1 MDQFDA
7 FFRRADLDH
16 DGRISGNEAVAFFQG
31 SNLPKPVLAQIW
43 QHADQNRTGFLG
55 RQEFYNA
62 LKLVTVA
69 QSNRE
74 LTPDIVK
81 AALYGP
87 ASAKIPAPKINLAAL
102 PPAQPNLNAPRPST
116 QQPSVANSMAPRPPT
131 QQPGIV
137 NSMGPR
143 PPTQQPGVVNSMAP
157 RPPTQQPGA
166 VNSMTPRP
174 LTQQPTVVNSLQPQN
189 IGMRSQGPPNSMA
202 SSSVGPPSSA
212 QYFAPQVMSSAPP
225 RGPLPPQGVSGP
237 NFSPSGGLVGP
248 GLSSSFTAPSV
259 TVGGNGVI
267 SDSMFG
273 GDLFSATQTLPK
285 SSPSPMP
292 SLTATNPPV
301 SSDTVPIT
309 SEPQASVKIDPLG
322 ALNAFTRGPVQSAA
336 PSVPRPSQPGPPQN
350 ATFSTAGFSVE
361 TKTPAPSL
369 SQPQWPKMTRAGV
382 NKYMKV
388 FKEVDSDKDGKI
400 TGEQARTLFLSWR
413 LPREILKQVWD
424 LSDQDND
431 SMLSLTE
438 FCIALYLMERY
449 REGHN
454 LPPTLPSN
462 VLLDE
467 TLLSLTGPPNP
478 SYRHAG
484 WGPAHGSVPQQQG
497 MHGGQQT
504 AHAGSRNPMP
514 GAQQM
519 QFNQQRV
526 PVSTIDNSHANHLS
540 NGNQNSSHSD
550 SKETADAEKAVDEK
564 VILDSREKM
573 AFYRNKMQD
582 LVLYKSRCDNR
593 LNEIT
598 ERALADKR
606 EAEMLA
612 KKYEEKYKQV
622 AEVASKL
629 TIEEASFRDIQERK
643 MELNQALVK
652 MEQGGSADGILQ
664 VRADRIQSDL
674 EELLKALTE
683 RCKKHGIS
691 VKSTAVIDLPQ
702 GWQPGV
708 PEISAVW
715 DEDWDKFE
723 DEGFQFDVG
732 VPANAKSVSQAENTS
747 PMDDYSQ
754 DSYSNADGQS
764 EKPFETESAYA
775 HSEDG
780 SAKSPAAS
788 PKTQKIFESPT
799 KEDSYSHFGKSFNAD
814 SERNFDDQ
822 GWGTFDNN
830 DDVDSVWG
838 FNDTTKDADHEK
850 HGESYFFDSNSF
862 TASPRKTDSP
872 QGNNSFFQ
880 KKSPFGFDDSVPG
893 SPASRAAT
901 SPRYSG
907 GGAENSFFD
916 NFSRY
921 DSFSATDRG
930 SPKRETFSRFDSM
943 SSTTHDNNFSRFDS
957 MSTTTEDRN
966 LARFDSMSSSVGFD
980 HGQPYSFD
988 DSDPF
993 GSSGPFK
1000 VSTESQTGKNESDKW
1015 AF

>member
-16 DGRISGNEAVAFFQG
+16 DGRISGAEAVAFFQG

-43 QHADQNRTGFLG
+43 QHADHNRTGFLG

-69 QSNRE
+69 QSKRD

-87 ASAKIPAPKINLAAL
+87 ASAKIPAPQINLAAL
-102 PPAQPNLNAPRPST
+102 PPTQP
-116 QQPSVANSMAPRPPT
+116 NSMAPRPP
-131 QQPGIV
+131 
-137 NSMGPR
+137 M
-143 PPTQQPGVVNSMAP
+143 QQPGVVPSMP
-157 RPPTQQPGA
+157 
-166 VNSMTPRP
+166 
-174 LTQQPTVVNSLQPQN
+174 PQN
-189 IGMRSQGPPNSMA
+189 FGIRGQGPPNSMA
-202 SSSVGPPSSA
+202 PPSVAPPSSA
-212 QYFAPQVMSSAPP
+212 QYFASQGNQSMRPP
-225 RGPLPPQGVSGP
+225 LSGPLPPQGVGVP
-237 NFSPSGGLVGP
+237 NIPLGGGIAGP
-248 GLSSSFTAPSV
+248 GLPSSNVSSDWLGGRGVGTPAATLQAPNSTITATGPRPQDPRSAASFTTPRAP
-259 TVGGNGVI
+259 VGGNGIV
-267 SDSMFG
+267 SDPMFG
-273 GDLFSATQTLPK
+273 GDVFSASQSLSRPP
-285 SSPSPMP
+285 SSSPMP
-292 SLTATNPPV
+292 MHTASSVPAPTIIPP
-301 SSDTVPIT
+301 T
-309 SEPQASVKIDPLG
+309 SEPQVPAKIDPLG
-322 ALNAFTRGPVQSAA
+322 ALNAFTRQPTGAQVQPAA
-336 PSVPRPSQPGPPQN
+336 PSVPRPNQPGPTQS
-350 ATFSTAGFSVE
+350 ATSFGSSGLAVE
-361 TKTPAPSL
+361 AKTPVPNS
-369 SQPQWPKMTRAGV
+369 SQPNWPKMTRAGV

-388 FKEVDSDKDGKI
+388 FMEVDSDRDGKI
-400 TGEQARTLFLSWR
+400 TGEQARSLFLSWR

-431 SMLSLTE
+431 SMLSLRE

-449 REGHN
+449 REGQN

-478 SYRHAG
+478 SYRSAG
-484 WGPAHGSVPQQQG
+484 WVATPGSIPQQV
-497 MHGGQQT
+497 
-504 AHAGSRNPMP
+504 MP
-514 GAQQM
+514 GAQPIPHAGLRPPMQGAYPRADGQM
-519 QFNQQRV
+519 QYNQKG
-526 PVSTIDNSHANHLS
+526 PAPSMDSSHTNQLS
-540 NGNQNSSHSD
+540 NGDQNTTHSN
-550 SKETADAEKAVDEK
+550 SRETTEADKAVEDKK

-573 AFYRNKMQD
+573 SFYRNKMQD

-606 EAEMLA
+606 ESELLA

-643 MELNQALVK
+643 MELNQALVN
-652 MEQGGSADGILQ
+652 MAQGGSADGILQ

-674 EELLKALTE
+674 EELLKALAE
-683 RCKKHGIS
+683 RCKKHGIN
-691 VKSTAVIDLPQ
+691 VKSTAIIELPQ

-715 DEDWDKFE
+715 DEEWDKFE
-723 DEGFQFDVG
+723 DEGFSFDVA
-732 VPANAKSVSQAENTS
+732 VPANGKSTAPQAENLS
-747 PMDDYSQ
+747 PVDNFS
-754 DSYSNADGQS
+754 DSYSNADGKS
-764 EKPFETESAYA
+764 EKPFETESVYA
-775 HSEDG
+775 HSEDE
-780 SAKSPAAS
+780 SAKSPVSS
-788 PKTQKIFESPT
+788 PTRNKIFESPT
-799 KEDSYSHFGKSFNAD
+799 KEDSYSQFGKSFDAD
-814 SERNFDDQ
+814 TERSFDDQ

-838 FNDTTKDADHEK
+838 NNDTAKDTDHEK
-850 HGESYFFDSNSF
+850 HGENYFFDSSSF
-862 TASPRKTDSP
+862 TASPRRTDSP
-872 QGNNSFFQ
+872 QGNNFFQ

-901 SPRYSG
+901 SPRYSV

-916 NFSRY
+916 SFSRY
-921 DSFSATDRG
+921 DSFSVASERG
-930 SPKRETFSRFDSM
+930 PTSPRRETFSRFDSM
-943 SSTTHDNNFSRFDS
+943 SSTTQDNNFSRFDS
-957 MSTTTEDRN
+957 MSSSTQDRN
-966 LARFDSMSSSVGFD
+966 FARFDSMSSSTTGFD
-980 HGQPYSFD
+980 HGQGYSFD

-1000 VSTESQTGKNESDKW
+1000 VSSESQSQSGKNESDKW

>member
-1 MDQFDA
+1 MSKFEEY
-7 FFRRADLDH
+7 FRRADLDK
-16 DGRISGNEAVAFFQG
+16 DGRISGAEAVAFFQA
-31 SNLPKPVLAQIW
+31 SNLPKPTLAQIW

-55 RQEFYNA
+55 RQEFFNA

-69 QSNRE
+69 QSKRE

-87 ASAKIPAPKINLAAL
+87 ASSKIPAPQINPAAL
-102 PPAQPNLNAPRPST
+102 PPAQPNAT
-116 QQPSVANSMAPRPPT
+116 GPRPPT

-137 NSMGPR
+137 NSMAPR
-143 PPTQQPGVVNSMAP
+143 PPTQQPGVVNPMQ
-157 RPPTQQPGA
+157 T
-166 VNSMTPRP
+166 
-174 LTQQPTVVNSLQPQN
+174 QN
-189 IGMRSQGPPNSMA
+189 IDIRSQGPPNSMA
-202 SSSVGPPSSA
+202 PPSA
-212 QYFAPQVMSSAPP
+212 QYFAPQGNQSMRSPP
-225 RGPLPPQGVSGP
+225 QSGPLPSQGVGGP
-237 NFSPSGGLVGP
+237 SFQAGGGLAGP
-248 GLSSSFTAPSV
+248 GLSNSNVSGGWLGGRGVGATVPKPQEPLSSSSFTASRPSV
-259 TVGGNGVI
+259 GGTGI
-267 SDSMFG
+267 ASSPMFG
-273 GDLFSATQTLPK
+273 GDLFSASSSSSMPTQTA
-285 SSPSPMP
+285 SI
-292 SLTATNPPV
+292 PPV
-301 SSDTVPIT
+301 SS
-309 SEPQASVKIDPLG
+309 ASVPATSAPQTPAKIDPLG
-322 ALNAFTRGPVQSAA
+322 ALNAFTRQPTVAPVQSAG
-336 PSVPRPSQPGPPQN
+336 PSAPRPNQQGPTQN
-350 ATFSTAGFSVE
+350 AKFGYQEQVPNTERTQVSNT
-361 TKTPAPSL
+361 SL
-369 SQPQWPKMTRAGV
+369 PQWPKMTRAGV
-382 NKYMKV
+382 NKYMNV
-388 FKEVDSDKDGKI
+388 FMEVDSDRDGKI
-400 TGEQARTLFLSWR
+400 TGDQARSLFLSWK

-431 SMLSLTE
+431 SMLSLRE

-449 REGHN
+449 REGQN

-478 SYRHAG
+478 SYRPAG
-484 WGPAHGSVPQQQG
+484 WGANPGSAPQQPG
-497 MHGGQQT
+497 MPGGQQMS
-504 AHAGSRNPMP
+504 HANMRPPMP
-514 GAQQM
+514 GAQPM
-519 QFNQQRV
+519 QYNQ
-526 PVSTIDNSHANHLS
+526 PKGPMPSMDNSHAHQLS
-540 NGNQNSSHSD
+540 NGDQNTSRSVAL
-550 SKETADAEKAVDEK
+550 ETTEAEKVVEDKKE
-564 VILDSREKM
+564 ILDSREKM

-598 ERALADKR
+598 ERAIADKR

-652 MEQGGSADGILQ
+652 MDQGGSADGILQ

-683 RCKKHGIS
+683 RCKKHGID
-691 VKSTAVIDLPQ
+691 VKSTAVIELPK

-723 DEGFQFDVG
+723 DEGFSFDAT
-732 VPANAKSVSQAENTS
+732 VPANTNPTSQAENSAT
-747 PMDDYSQ
+747 MDDVSE
-754 DSYSNADGQS
+754 DSYSNADRK
-764 EKPFETESAYA
+764 KPFETESAYA
-775 HSEDG
+775 HSEDE
-780 SAKSPAAS
+780 SAKSPADS
-788 PKTQKIFESPT
+788 PTAEKIFESPT
-799 KEDSYSHFGKSFNAD
+799 KEDSFNHFGKSFDAD
-814 SERNFDDQ
+814 TERGFDDQ

-838 FNDTTKDADHEK
+838 FNSDTAKDAEHEK

-862 TASPRKTDSP
+862 TASPRKSDSP

-893 SPASRAAT
+893 SPASRAGT

-930 SPKRETFSRFDSM
+930 SPKQETFSRFDSM
-943 SSTTHDNNFSRFDS
+943 SSSTQDNNFSRFDS
-957 MSTTTEDRN
+957 MSSTTQDRSF
-966 LARFDSMSSSVGFD
+966 ARFDSMSSNAGFD
-980 HGQPYSFD
+980 QGHTYSFD

-1000 VSTESQTGKNESDKW
+1000 VSSETQTGKNETGKW